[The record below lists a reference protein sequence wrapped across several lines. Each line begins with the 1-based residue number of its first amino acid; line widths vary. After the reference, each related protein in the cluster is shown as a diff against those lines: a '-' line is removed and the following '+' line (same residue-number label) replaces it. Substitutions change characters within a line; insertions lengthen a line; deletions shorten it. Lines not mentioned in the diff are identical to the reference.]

1 MKTASVSRYL
11 IAVIACGIFI
21 PMTKAADKPA
31 ASDVEKIQGTWLLIS
46 GERGGKALPP
56 EITKNI
62 TLVFA
67 GDKLTTKNKDRKT
80 EATFKLDATR
90 KPKEID
96 IDMEGSVGRGIYQLD
111 GDNLKI
117 AHGEVGGPRPTEF
130 PKELSGLT
138 VLVLKREKP

>member
-1 MKTASVSRYL
+1 M
-11 IAVIACGIFI
+11 
-21 PMTKAADKPA
+21 MQAADKPLA
-31 ASDVEKIQGTWLLIS
+31 NDVEKIQGTWLLVS
-46 GERGGKALPP
+46 GERGGKPLPP

-62 TLVFA
+62 KLVFA
-67 GDKLTTKNKDRKT
+67 GDKLTTKNKDRKS
-80 EATFKLDATR
+80 EASFKLDATT

-117 AHGEVGGPRPTEF
+117 AHGEVGDPRPTEF

-138 VLVLKREKP
+138 VLVLQREKP